1 MSVYGITWAD
11 INGNSNFVFD
21 ANINSVRTWITVSTD
36 TTESVARKFQV
47 TMYRGVAGGGQVE
60 VTTLTAKYV
69 RTENNVRLYQ
79 AEYIFNVADWIQFR
93 PNDNNYVTV
102 WVNTPESLYTSA
114 TVKFMYMPTINSIR
128 ITSNLPDSS
137 IFVQNVTPFNI
148 EVEAVGYDGATIQAV
163 TADIQSTANP
173 LTEVDGVWSGT
184 RNAYTSYRTVEFWV
198 RATDQYQVTKLQTVK
213 LSVKKHDVPAIT
225 TDIYRCDLDG
235 TKNENGAYLSVT
247 AYASSVPT
255 ALGIYS
261 LYLEGTIIGASS
273 SIIAQYINSGQTY
286 ILGNGGIT
294 SNDSYNLTFT
304 ATDKAAIY
312 GGTALSVSVI
322 VGVPKVVRVINV
334 KAGGKGVAFGKVA
347 ETDELVDLAWNIRSA
362 GQIWSERATG
372 DGRYA
377 AIVAKSQ
384 TNAAI
389 AAYNDTNAN
398 YIELV
403 DGSSGNR
410 GLYTDSGWMLY
421 LGTDGK
427 IHFGK
432 PVDATN
438 LPVASAT
445 EAGIVNTGA
454 QTFAGAKTFNDR
466 MTIGTASSA
475 TTEALDVTSNSGRI
489 QLYSTG
495 NANGDSNRGLWVA
508 AHGTGSSRF
517 IIVVDTNNNVSFNS
531 GTWKADTIAIAKGG
545 TGATNAATARSNLGL
560 GSSANLL
567 SGTLTNTETT
577 LKDAH
582 QYSALV
588 IYGKPTGG
596 SLASMTIPMSAIG
609 TSFEQWQLADNSG
622 YRTFQVKYSGND
634 VIIKGVAATSK
645 ASITDVRGII

>member
-79 AEYIFNVADWIQFR
+79 AEYIFNVADWVQFR

-114 TVKFMYMPTINSIR
+114 TVKYMYMPTINSIR
-128 ITSNLPDSS
+128 ITSSLPDSS

-148 EVEAVGYDGATIQAV
+148 EVEAEGYDGATIQAV
-163 TADIQSTANP
+163 TADIQSPANP

-184 RNAYTSYRTVEFWV
+184 RNAYTSYGTVEFWV

-294 SNDSYNLTFT
+294 TNDSYNLTFT

-322 VGVPKVVRVINV
+322 VGVPKVVRIINV
-334 KAGGKGVAFGKVA
+334 KDGGTGVAFGKLA
-347 ETDELVDLAWNIRSA
+347 TEDALLDSAWDINTDGDYLVQGQPLVD
-362 GQIWSERATG
+362 T
-372 DGRYA
+372 
-377 AIVAKSQ
+377 
-384 TNAAI
+384 
-389 AAYNDTNAN
+389 
-398 YIELV
+398 
-403 DGSSGNR
+403 
-410 GLYTDSGWMLY
+410 
-421 LGTDGK
+421 
-427 IHFGK
+427 
-432 PVDATN
+432 
-438 LPVASAT
+438 LPDASAT
-445 EAGIVNTGA
+445 ARGLVSTGA
-454 QTFAGAKTFNDR
+454 QTFAGNKTLQGIAY
-466 MTIGTASSA
+466 IGTGS
-475 TTEALDVTSNSGRI
+475 EGVERNVTVRGDAGNI
-489 QLYSTG
+489 VLYSHGTSTG
-495 NANGDSNRGLWVA
+495 KRGIWLP
-508 AHGTGSSRF
+508 AHGTGGNVSALT
-517 IIVVDTNNNVSFNS
+517 VDENNVIYQYGNWS
-531 GTWKADTIAIAKGG
+531 GETIPISKGG
-545 TGATNAATARSNLGL
+545 TGQTGQTAQQSYTPTVKIGTTAQTVSSLSAYYKSWGLMKLIGGRFNLTTTGT
-560 GSSANLL
+560 GSLIISL
-567 SGTLTNTETT
+567 
-577 LKDAH
+577 
-582 QYSALV
+582 
-588 IYGKPTGG
+588 PTGFTVPT
-596 SLASMTIPMSAIG
+596 SAVQPMGVLIAPDQKVYHI
-609 TSFEQWQLADNSG
+609 
-622 YRTFQVKYSGND
+622 R
-634 VIIKGVAATSK
+634 VAAEGLAAMSNGGSNVAWATGYYCFW
-645 ASITDVRGII
+645 AVVMGN